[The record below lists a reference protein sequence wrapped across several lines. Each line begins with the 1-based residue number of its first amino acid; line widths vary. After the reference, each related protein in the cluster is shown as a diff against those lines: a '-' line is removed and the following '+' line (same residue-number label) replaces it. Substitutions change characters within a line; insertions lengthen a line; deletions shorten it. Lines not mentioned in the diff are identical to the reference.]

1 MPDSRVYIA
10 STVAVGLVAMAHAAL
25 TWPPRATVALFAG
38 GATVAFVAE
47 AVAIRPGLA
56 RTPRRLEGC
65 VTVTESSIYK

>member
-25 TWPPRATVALFAG
+25 TWPPRAAVALFAG
-38 GATVAFVAE
+38 GAAVAFVAE
-47 AVAIRPGLA
+47 AVVIRPGLA
-56 RTPRRLEGC
+56 RTPRRPEGC